1 MPRWTSFAV
10 TAVLGLSVAACSG
23 GGDDPVTPPP
33 PPPPAQSI
41 GVQLSAASGTV
52 ARGASGNTTVTL
64 SRVGNYTGSV
74 SITAENLPAGVT
86 ASITPT
92 PLTGTAS
99 SATAVFTVGATAAA
113 GSASI
118 TVRASGSGVSD
129 ATTTYALTIPA
140 PAVALTAGSGAT
152 SIVVGGSATVPITIT
167 RSNGFAEAVTLAA
180 TGLPTGVTAA
190 FAPATI
196 AAGSTTSTLTL
207 TVAGTAAA
215 GPSTVSISASGTGV
229 TTQSASLALTLTAAT
244 APAISLTSTPAA
256 VSIVAGAN
264 GTTAIGVSRT
274 GGFAGDVTLA
284 LEGAPAGVSGAFS
297 ANPVLAAG
305 SSSTLT
311 ISTTGAA
318 APGIY
323 NLTVRGTGI
332 GVTATT
338 TTVAVTVTAV
348 AGITVSAAPTAV
360 SVAAGNATTTAVT
373 ITRAGGYA
381 ADVSLAATGLP
392 AGVSAAFAPPTLTGG
407 TLTSTL
413 TLTTTT
419 AATAG
424 AAAVTVT
431 ASGTG
436 VTAQTTTV
444 NLTVTAT
451 APTPTYTMA
460 ATSVSAQQG
469 ANGTST
475 VTLTRGAGFIGT
487 VNLAVTGLPA
497 GVTATFNPAAVTG
510 TTSTLT
516 LAVGGGVTAGNY
528 TGVITGT
535 TTGLANVTT
544 NVALTVTAPGGGT
557 GNVNWRFCD
566 PTDLPLFFAFRN
578 GTSGAWTRVT
588 PGANNT
594 YSFSQSGLGSVAI
607 VRPLEGG
614 VANVLVYN
622 FTATEMAATAL
633 QECTSNPPNKSLNGS
648 FANVGAGQTGSAY
661 LGGGF
666 GTAVAPALTFSM
678 SFVGDGVSDLLA
690 FRYSTTIGANFIPAL
705 TPDRV
710 VLRRNVN
717 YAAGS
722 TIPVIDFTGAESF
735 APSTATY
742 NVSGVGAGEIS
753 QTITSFVTSNGT
765 SGSFLFGSLLGGT
778 GPTTVYGVPSNRL
791 TAGDF
796 HLVFAT
802 ASAQDGS
809 TTRGV
814 FQYNRELAN
823 RTIALGGQLT
833 APMVTS
839 VGTAPYVRLRA
850 SGSWQAEYNDN
861 LGVTFQQEGQATS
874 RSWTISS
881 SRAFQGAGSAYVE
894 EIPDLSGVS
903 GFNNTW
909 GLRPGVSTTTS
920 LSANGGIAGT
930 IGTPGEG
937 STWRFA
943 ARTSTM
949 TP

>member
-1 MPRWTSFAV
+1 V
-10 TAVLGLSVAACSG
+10 GACSG
-23 GGDDPVTPPP
+23 GGDDPVTPPPPP

-360 SVAAGNATTTAVT
+360 SVTAGNGITTAVT
-373 ITRAGGYA
+373 ITRAGGFA

-392 AGVSAAFAPPTLTGG
+392 AGVSAAFAPPTLTGA

-557 GNVNWRFCD
+557 GNVNWQFCD
-566 PTDLPLFFAFRN
+566 PTAFPVWFAFRD
-578 GTSGAWTRVT
+578 GTTGAWTRVT
-588 PGANNT
+588 AGANQT
-594 YSFSQSGLGSVAI
+594 YSFTINGSV
-607 VRPLEGG
+607 GG
-614 VANVLVYN
+614 VAYAQPQTGAQAAVTVNYYTRTELAQV
-622 FTATEMAATAL
+622 ATSECVNNRATKTL
-633 QECTSNPPNKSLNGS
+633 TGS
-648 FANVGAGQTGSAY
+648 FAALSAGQTGTVNVGGALAQAVFPTTAFSLSAD
-661 LGGGF
+661 
-666 GTAVAPALTFSM
+666 
-678 SFVGDGVSDLLA
+678 DGVTDLLA
-690 FRYSTTIGANFIPAL
+690 FRSTQSLSGSTLAIVA
-705 TPDRV
+705 DRA
-710 VLRRNVN
+710 VLRRDVN
-717 YAAGS
+717 YAANS
-722 TIPVIDFTGAESF
+722 AIPVIDFTGAESF
-735 APSTATY
+735 AVQTAQVTVNGNGSDLVQVFANFQST
-742 NVSGVGAGEIS
+742 
-753 QTITSFVTSNGT
+753 NGT
-765 SGSFLFGSLLGGT
+765 FSGFAFGSLFGGT
-778 GPTTVYGVPSNRL
+778 SPYTVYGVPLSR
-791 TAGDF
+791 TRPA
-796 HLVFAT
+796 HLHLALAI
-802 ASAQDGS
+802 ASTLSGS
-809 TTRGV
+809 EVTQSRIAA
-814 FQYNRELAN
+814 QYNRELTN
-823 RTIALGGQLT
+823 RTLT
-833 APMVTS
+833 IGPSLTLPTIS
-839 VGTAPYVRLRA
+839 VAGTAPYARLRSRGTWQTEYA
-850 SGSWQAEYNDN
+850 DAIGAGFTQSTGTARSWQMNASRGYFGAASDYDLELPDFSSVAGFDN
-861 LGVTFQQEGQATS
+861 
-874 RSWTISS
+874 
-881 SRAFQGAGSAYVE
+881 
-894 EIPDLSGVS
+894 
-903 GFNNTW
+903 NW
-909 GLRPGVSTTTS
+909 GLRTGVATSWTT
-920 LSANGGIAGT
+920 NGQGGISSFSG
-930 IGTPGEG
+930 IIEG
-937 STWRFA
+937 ASFRTA
-943 ARTSTM
+943 ARFGSI